1 MPLMVTPSLGVSIN
15 GVIYNALNPPKHI
28 ALGFMG
34 KGDDGHDY
42 VFAAASAVVAAGP
55 TVVVLTEPAFTFATG
70 AGAWTYTGAVAAAIG
85 DQIML
90 KRTAI

>member
-42 VFAAASAVVAAGP
+42 VFAAASAVVAPAA
-55 TVVVLTEPAFTFATG
+55 VVILTEPAFTFATG
-70 AGAWTYTGAVAAAIG
+70 AGAWTYPGTVAAAIG

-90 KRTAI
+90 KRTLI